1 MLTEIAEWLT
11 DTYRRDVKLSGII
24 YLHRITDLRMTGSAK
39 ENYLRFQRLCG
50 PEALRK
56 VILATSMW
64 EGVDPAVGEAREREL
79 AETEEFWGYM
89 LRHRSQMHRHYNTAE
104 SVRRLIGVFAGS
116 ATPEPISLRLQE
128 EIVDQGMS
136 LIETQVG
143 RGWEQALDKE
153 REKYRKELEDIRAA
167 MKEQMSKELK
177 ELEEHMQKKLDKSEK
192 DRDALASAMEDKNRS
207 HTKELETVKKELGS
221 VSQHLHTEKSFT
233 RRVVK
238 SLEDHAKGLDLRT
251 RSRPTGENFVD
262 QDIHLSIHGAAFAF
276 CGPKYTVMYGL
287 VSCSSV
293 LVPAF
298 ALTRLTVMRPGRG
311 SRSLMERM
319 SKTNRITGRPARTR
333 MICHM
338 LFASLAG
345 AARLCSIMQRPLQ

>member
-1 MLTEIAEWLT
+1 
-11 DTYRRDVKLSGII
+11 
-24 YLHRITDLRMTGSAK
+24 MTGSAK

-64 EGVDPAVGEAREREL
+64 EGVAPAVGEAREKEL
-79 AETEEFWGYM
+79 AETDEFWGYM
-89 LRHRSQMHRHYNTAE
+89 LRHHSQMHRHYNTVE
-104 SVRRLIGVFAGS
+104 SVRRLIGVFAHS
-116 ATPEPISLRLQE
+116 PAPEPISLRLQE

-207 HTKELETVKKELGS
+207 HIKELETVKMELGS
-221 VSQHLHTEKSFT
+221 VSKHLDTEKTFT

-238 SLEDHAKGLDLRT
+238 SLEDHAKGLNLRT
-251 RSRPTGENFVD
+251 RSRPRGQNFVAEE
-262 QDIHLSIHGAAFAF
+262 IHISICGAAFAF
-276 CGPKYTVMYGL
+276 CGPKYTVMY
-287 VSCSSV
+287 V
-293 LVPAF
+293 LFPS
-298 ALTRLTVMRPGRG
+298 T
-311 SRSLMERM
+311 
-319 SKTNRITGRPARTR
+319 
-333 MICHM
+333 
-338 LFASLAG
+338 LAQNW
-345 AARLCSIMQRPLQ
+345 S